1 MAKPNKKNNSQGG
14 RVNYSKQNRKKEKTV
29 AAPFGTK
36 IIAPSLKG
44 EDLAS
49 DALNITLTAYD
60 TWFFRESRPHDAV
73 GASEL
78 SSLFPPPI
86 RTLAGALRTL
96 IGDQLEINW
105 QTLQSATQPDF
116 NFISELGDA
125 KGLGELQINGPW
137 INFKG
142 QRLYPAPLYLMQ
154 KGEEKIRLAPG
165 SIVRCDL
172 GSVRLPAL
180 PEGSQ
185 GFKNLE
191 QHWITA
197 EGMRRCLEGEVP
209 TDKIYTSD
217 DLFSHEARLGIARDN
232 VTRSVEDGKLYQTQH
247 LRLKEDVSVGL
258 LVKNL
263 SAVAK
268 AILTL
273 PNTLLRLGGEGRM
286 AALEAQAQAQ
296 ALPFVNAKANAKV
309 ENFVLHFLTPA
320 DFEGE
325 MFPKDFK
332 KTMLDGETVW
342 QGDIN
347 DIGVR
352 IVSAVL
358 GKVHR
363 EGGWDMQKHQ
373 PSPVKSYI
381 PAGSAWFC
389 QAIDSELTWETLNTQ
404 LHGQCIGVDSAYGR
418 GQVLLGSWQD
428 NK

>member
-1 MAKPNKKNNSQGG
+1 MAKPNKNKNQGG
-14 RVNYSKQNRKKEKTV
+14 RVNSSKQNRQKEKAI
-29 AAPFGTK
+29 AAGVVETK
-36 IIAPSLKG
+36 IVAPSLKG

-116 NFISELGDA
+116 NFVSELGDA
-125 KGLGELQINGPW
+125 QGLGELSLNGPW
-137 INFKG
+137 INVDG

-154 KGEEKIRLAPG
+154 KGEEILRLAPG

-172 GSVRLPAL
+172 GAVRLPAL
-180 PEGSQ
+180 PKGSQ
-185 GFKNLE
+185 GFKALE
-191 QHWITA
+191 QRWITV
-197 EGMRRCLEGEVP
+197 EGMRRCLEGHVP

-232 VTRSVEDGKLYQTQH
+232 ATRSVEEGKLYQTQH
-247 LRLKEDVSVGL
+247 LRLKEKVSIGL

-263 SAVAK
+263 SSVTKDSLSA
-268 AILTL
+268 

-286 AALEAQAQAQ
+286 AALETQQQAQVI
-296 ALPFVNAKANAKV
+296 PFANQKGKAKIKS
-309 ENFVLHFLTPA
+309 FVLHFLTPA
-320 DFEGE
+320 DFEGQ
-325 MFPKDFK
+325 MFPESFE
-332 KTMLDGETVW
+332 KTTFEGATVW
-342 QGDIN
+342 QGVIN
-347 DIGVR
+347 AIGVR
-352 IVSAVL
+352 IVSAVV

-389 QAIDSELTWETLNTQ
+389 QTLDAELTWDILKTQ

-418 GQVLLGSWQD
+418 GQILLGSWQD
-428 NK
+428 N

>member
-1 MAKPNKKNNSQGG
+1 MAKPNKKNQIN
-14 RVNYSKQNRKKEKTV
+14 NAKQHRQKQTEDASNTSIETKAL
-29 AAPFGTK
+29 AAK
-36 IIAPSLKG
+36 NL
-44 EDLAS
+44 ED

-96 IGDQLEINW
+96 IGDQLEIDW

-116 NFISELGDA
+116 DFVTELGDA
-125 KGLGELQINGPW
+125 QSLGDLQLNGPW
-137 INFKG
+137 INIDG
-142 QRLYPAPLYLMQ
+142 QRLYPAPFFLMQ
-154 KGEEKIRLAPG
+154 KGNELKRLAPG
-165 SIVRCDL
+165 SPVRCDL
-172 GSVRLPAL
+172 GTVRLPAL
-180 PEGSQ
+180 PKGSE

-197 EGMRRCLEGEVP
+197 ESMRQCLNDSVP
-209 TDKIYTSD
+209 ADRIYSSD

-232 VTRSVEDGKLYQTQH
+232 ATRSVEDGKLYQTQH
-247 LRLKEDVSVGL
+247 LRLRENVSVGL
-258 LVKNL
+258 LVKKL
-263 SAVAK
+263 STLAQSILAK
-268 AILTL
+268 KTV
-273 PNTLLRLGGEGRM
+273 LRLGGEGRM
-286 AALEAQAQAQ
+286 AALEATQQAQAF
-296 ALPFVNAKANAKV
+296 PYAKQNPNAKV
-309 ENFVLHFLTPA
+309 ASFLLHFLSPA

-325 MFPKDFK
+325 MFPKGFEK
-332 KTMLDGETVW
+332 ITVEGLTVW
-342 QGDIN
+342 QGVIN

-352 IVSAVL
+352 IESAVL

-389 QAIDSELTWETLNTQ
+389 RAIDPELTWETLHEQ
-404 LHGQCIGVDSAYGR
+404 LHGHCMGVDSAYGR
-418 GQVLLGSWQD
+418 GQVLLGTWQD